1 MRRLQAMGHI
11 MPDRAQKDQ
20 YSRPFHGTM
29 VPLLA
34 MSDSLEVLLPN
45 NSIAQV
51 KWVKSAR
58 SRSLRLSLTAQGLR
72 MSSPLRASRA
82 LVEKFLSQQAHWIQS
97 HLTLRPHLQPNTF
110 LYHGREYT
118 IQVHSLLG
126 EPRNRIHTEG
136 TIFHLTPVSYSPES
150 AKLLLERWLRT
161 EATDLCTPL
170 IQEYSKKM
178 GVEVPTL
185 RFREAHTRWGSCA
198 HDGAIMLNWR
208 LIHTPPDVA
217 KYVVIH
223 ELAHRVHLNH
233 SDKFWQLV
241 EKFDPDFRVHRGWLK
256 RHGHLC
262 HTPEILLGTQ

>member
-1 MRRLQAMGHI
+1 
-11 MPDRAQKDQ
+11 
-20 YSRPFHGTM
+20 M
-29 VPLLA
+29 VPLMA
-34 MSDSLEVLLPN
+34 TPDSLQVLLPN
-45 NSIAQV
+45 NSTAQV
-51 KWVKSAR
+51 KWIKSSR
-58 SRSLRLSLTAQGLR
+58 SRSLRLSLTAHGLR
-72 MSSPLRASRA
+72 LSSPLRASRN

-97 HLTLRPHLQPNTF
+97 HLALRPHLETNTF
-110 LYHGREYT
+110 LYQGREYT
-118 IQVHSLLG
+118 LVIKNQLG
-126 EPRNRIHTEG
+126 ELNNRIHTEG
-136 TIFHLTPVSYSPES
+136 TTFYLSPVSYSVES

-161 EATDLCTPL
+161 EATDLLTPM
-170 IQEYSKKM
+170 IREYAGKM
-178 GVEVPTL
+178 KVEVPTL

-208 LIHTPPDVA
+208 LIHTPVDVA

-262 HTPEILLGTQ
+262 HTPEIQLDTRAGSPSFSV